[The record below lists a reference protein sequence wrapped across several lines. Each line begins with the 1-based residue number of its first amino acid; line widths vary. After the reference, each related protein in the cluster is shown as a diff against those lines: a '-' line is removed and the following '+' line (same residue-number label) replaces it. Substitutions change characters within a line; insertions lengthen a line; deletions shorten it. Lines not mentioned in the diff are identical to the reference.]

1 MFFEFLETRR
11 LMSST
16 FTFLDGTTAN
26 LSSTMDLQ
34 VKSGKTITNVAV
46 VEDHG
51 YVQVINNNTSELAQF
66 TLVHSIKIM
75 GGQGD
80 DTIVYRGNSMGAD
93 IDGNN
98 GRDYITIY
106 DAGDNSSNINA
117 GPGDDNLEVVYSKH
131 AKLKGDAG
139 NDLISI
145 NTGAKDGI
153 ITDFSG
159 TEITIDGGSGDDT
172 MYLYGGYGRIVGS
185 SGNDSLFDRSGGIA
199 VFSTKKVELIDML

>member
-1 MFFEFLETRR
+1 MFFEFLEVRR

-16 FTFLDGTTAN
+16 VTFIDGTTAN
-26 LSSTMDLQ
+26 LSNALDLQ
-34 VKSGKTITNVAV
+34 VKSGKSITNVAV

-66 TLVHSIKIM
+66 TLVRSIKVM

-80 DTIVYRGNSMGAD
+80 DTIVYRGNSIGAD
-93 IDGNN
+93 IAGNT

-106 DAGDNSSNINA
+106 DAGDNSSNVNG

-131 AKLKGDAG
+131 AKLKGDEG
-139 NDLISI
+139 NDLIFI

-159 TEITIDGGSGDDT
+159 TEITVDGGAGDDT
-172 MYLYGGYGRIVGS
+172 LYL
-185 SGNDSLFDRSGGIA
+185 
-199 VFSTKKVELIDML
+199 